1 MMMTFL
7 TTPIFFLTPYIFI
20 WSILNGLIVIGL
32 LKLVKIKT
40 SRTSMSAIAGAT
52 AIASILW
59 NWSIEFNKSTV
70 YLNIDHPYLRISW
83 ADFFNGVCVFALTS
97 LVLGALTDKQS
108 PALRVVKMAGI
119 AALVTL
125 FTDTFFF

>member
-1 MMMTFL
+1 
-7 TTPIFFLTPYIFI
+7 
-20 WSILNGLIVIGL
+20 
-32 LKLVKIKT
+32 
-40 SRTSMSAIAGAT
+40 MSAIAGAT

-83 ADFFNGVCVFALTS
+83 ADSLNGVCVFALTS

>member
-1 MMMTFL
+1 MITFL

-32 LKLVKIKT
+32 LKLLKIKT
-40 SRTSMSAIAGAT
+40 SRTSTIAIAGAT
-52 AIASILW
+52 AMGSILW
-59 NWSIEFNKSTV
+59 NGSIEFNKSTV

-97 LVLGALTDKQS
+97 LVLGALTDKHTQ
-108 PALRVVKMAGI
+108 AVRVTQIAGI
-119 AALVTL
+119 AALVTI

>member
-1 MMMTFL
+1 MITFF
-7 TTPIFFLTPYIFI
+7 TTPIFWLTPYIFL

-32 LKLVKIKT
+32 LKLLKIKT
-40 SRTSMSAIAGAT
+40 SRTSTIAIAGAT
-52 AIASILW
+52 AMASILW

-83 ADFFNGVCVFALTS
+83 ADSLNGVCVFALTS

-108 PALRVVKMAGI
+108 QAVRVTQIAGM
-119 AALVTL
+119 AALVTI